1 MFKTVFT
8 LMTAGLVLA
17 LSLDTAAQDIPAV
30 QTGYAP
36 VNGLKMYYEIHGTGK
51 PLIVMHGAY
60 MTIDA
65 MGAIIPKLAES
76 HQVIAVE
83 LQGHGRTGDIADRP
97 LSYEALADDIDALM
111 AYLNIETA
119 DIFGFSLGGGVALEV
134 ALRHP
139 ERVNKLIIVSAP
151 YNSQGW
157 YPEMLAAVDYITPE
171 LFAGTPMA
179 VEYQRLAPNP
189 DNFGML
195 VTKLTELTKSVQDV
209 SPDAIRAIQA
219 PTLIIVGDADNVR
232 PEHAL
237 DLHKLLGGGVP
248 GDIVGAPVSQLAII
262 PGATHTTVIDR
273 VDALVMFTNAFLDD
287 APPAPP
293 AQ

>member
-1 MFKTVFT
+1 MSKTAFT
-8 LMTAGLVLA
+8 LMT
-17 LSLDTAAQDIPAV
+17 AV

-51 PLIVMHGAY
+51 PLIVIHGAY
-60 MTIDA
+60 MTIEA

-76 HQVIAVE
+76 RQVIAVE
-83 LQGHGRTGDIADRP
+83 LQGHGRTGDIAGRP
-97 LSYEALADDIDALM
+97 LSYEALADDIAALM

-119 DIFGFSLGGGVALEV
+119 DIFGYSLGGGAALEV

-139 ERVNKLIIVSAP
+139 ERVNKLILVSSS

-157 YPEMLAAVDYITPE
+157 YPQMYAFVDQITPE
-171 LFAGTPMA
+171 IFVGSPMEA
-179 VEYQRLAPNP
+179 EYQRLAPNP
-189 DNFGML
+189 ENFPML
-195 VTKLTELTKSVQDV
+195 VTKLTELTKRVQDV

-219 PTLIIVGDADNVR
+219 PTLVMVGDADNIR

-237 DLHKLLGGGVP
+237 DLYKLRGGGVP
-248 GDIVGAPVSQLAII
+248 GDIVGAPASQLAII
-262 PGATHTTVIDR
+262 PGATHVTIHDR
-273 VDALVMFTNAFLDD
+273 VDALAIFTNEFLDA

>member
-8 LMTAGLVLA
+8 LITAGLGLT
-17 LSLDTAAQDIPAV
+17 LSLAAAQDAPAI

-36 VNGLKMYYEIHGTGK
+36 INGLKMYYEIHGTGK
-51 PLIVMHGAY
+51 PLIVIHGAY

-65 MGAIIPKLAES
+65 MGPIIPKLAES
-76 HQVIAVE
+76 RQVIAVE

-111 AYLNIETA
+111 AYLNIEAA
-119 DIFGFSLGGGVALEV
+119 DLFGFSLGGGVALEV

-157 YPEMLAAVDYITPE
+157 YPEMLAAADYITPE

-179 VEYQRLAPNP
+179 AEYQRLAPNP
-189 DNFGML
+189 ENFGML
-195 VTKLTELTKSVQDV
+195 VTKLVALTKRVQDV

-219 PTLIIVGDADNVR
+219 PTLVIVGDADNVH

-237 DLHKLLGGGVP
+237 DLYKLRGGGVP
-248 GDIVGAPVSQLAII
+248 GDIVGAPASQLAII

-273 VDALVMFTNAFLDD
+273 VDVLAMFTNEFLDA